1 MSRYAMEGDTS
12 GTMRKLHEEHSWYKT
27 DSDKT
32 EFSSVVYHYT
42 ATSITQTL
50 YRVRLKC

>member
-1 MSRYAMEGDTS
+1 MKGDTR

-32 EFSSVVYHYT
+32 EFRIKMLEVT
-42 ATSITQTL
+42 CQMKDIDKTEI
-50 YRVRLKC
+50 